1 MIWEIIIAQ
10 VLVVLVNNMIIIII
24 LSIVILIILGI
35 FSVRWYTRDTYI
47 VRVKKG
53 TIMDFKSA
61 VDLTGVP
68 MITFTQG
75 DKKYNFIVDTGS
87 NVSYINQAAGMEYTP
102 IEGSKETFIGA
113 GGNGNAECSL
123 GMLKLTRGDREFNF
137 RVRVADLSA
146 ALNDFQQTFGVHAH
160 GLLGNDI
167 MTDHQYCIDF
177 KEFIIYERK

>member
-10 VLVVLVNNMIIIII
+10 VLVVLVNNMVIIVI
-24 LSIVILIILGI
+24 LSIITLMILGI
-35 FSVRWYTRDTYI
+35 FSVWWYTRDTYI

-68 MITFTQG
+68 MITFAQG

-87 NVSYINQAAGMEYTP
+87 NVSYINQAAGMDYTP

-113 GGNGNAECSL
+113 GGSGNAECSL
-123 GMLKLTRGDREFNF
+123 GMLKLTRGNREFNF
-137 RVRVADLSA
+137 KVRVADLSA

>member
-1 MIWEIIIAQ
+1 M
-10 VLVVLVNNMIIIII
+10 VVLVNNMIIIII

-87 NVSYINQAAGMEYTP
+87 NVSYIKQAAGMEYTP

-113 GGNGNAECSL
+113 GGNNKEERNKS
-123 GMLKLTRGDREFNF
+123 MLKLTRGDREFNF

>member
-35 FSVRWYTRDTYI
+35 FSIRWYTRDTYI

-102 IEGSKETFIGA
+102 IEGSK
-113 GGNGNAECSL
+113 
-123 GMLKLTRGDREFNF
+123 
-137 RVRVADLSA
+137 
-146 ALNDFQQTFGVHAH
+146 
-160 GLLGNDI
+160 
-167 MTDHQYCIDF
+167 
-177 KEFIIYERK
+177 

>member
-1 MIWEIIIAQ
+1 MTWEIIIAQ
-10 VLVVLVNNMIIIII
+10 ALVVLVNNMI
-24 LSIVILIILGI
+24 LSVVLIITALIMIGI
-35 FSVRWYTRDTYI
+35 FSVRWYTKDTYI

-53 TIMDFKSA
+53 TIVDFKSA

-68 MITFTQG
+68 LITFAQG

-87 NVSYINQAAGMEYTP
+87 NVSYINQAAGMDYTP

-123 GMLKLTRGDREFNF
+123 GILKLTRGNREFNF
-137 RVRVADLSA
+137 KVRVADLSA

-167 MTDHQYCIDF
+167 MTDHKYCIDF

>member
-1 MIWEIIIAQ
+1 M
-10 VLVVLVNNMIIIII
+10 VVLVNNMI
-24 LSIVILIILGI
+24 LSVVLIITALIMIGI
-35 FSVRWYTRDTYI
+35 FSVRWYTKDTYI

-53 TIMDFKSA
+53 TIVDFKSA

-68 MITFTQG
+68 MITFVQG

-87 NVSYINQAAGMEYTP
+87 NVSYINKDAGIEYTP

-113 GGNGNAECSL
+113 GGNGSAECSL
-123 GMLKLTRGDREFNF
+123 GMLKLTRDNKEFNF
-137 RVRVADLSA
+137 KVRVADLNDA
-146 ALNDFQQTFGVHAH
+146 FNDFQQTFGVRAH